1 MTPVEALVCERCGRR
16 YAPDAVEY
24 TCPEHDGVAGVLD
37 VRYDDDALGDE
48 LGGVLDGPTEDLWTY
63 EPLLPVDGD
72 PVRLGAGGTDLLSA
86 PTLGDALGVDAL
98 VKNETTNPTGSN
110 KDRGSAVVV
119 SRARQAGHDTVACAS
134 TGNAAASLAGY
145 AARAGLDCRIFVPA
159 DLPEA
164 KAVQPRLYGAT
175 VLGVD
180 GTYADAYELCREV
193 SAERGWYNRNAAM
206 NPYAVEGKRTL
217 GFELAEGAPDA
228 DWVAM
233 PMGNGCSL
241 AGAWKGLREFER
253 LGVVADAP
261 RMLGVQAEG
270 ATAIRDRFAAEFDEV
285 AADGGA
291 DSTDVTADRRSP
303 GDERREGVDET
314 TADSIDVGVPHNA
327 GKACRALAESGG
339 DAVVVSDEA
348 ILDAQRLLGE
358 CEGVFAEP
366 ASAAAVAGVRA
377 AVERGTVAPGERV
390 VVVATGTGLK
400 DSASARE
407 AVGDVI
413 SVDAAGEGLPD
424 EL

>member
-1 MTPVEALVCERCGRR
+1 MTPVEALACERCGRR
-16 YAPDAVEY
+16 YAPGDVEY
-24 TCPEHDGVAGVLD
+24 TCPAHDGVAGILD
-37 VRYDDDALGDE
+37 VRYDHESVREAA
-48 LGGVLDGPTEDLWTY
+48 VAATQGPTTDLWTY

-72 PVRLGAGGTDLLSA
+72 PVRLGAGGTDLLEA
-86 PTLGDALGVDAL
+86 PALGDVLGVDAV

-119 SRARQAGHDTVACAS
+119 SRARQQGHDVVACAS

-217 GFELAEGAPDA
+217 GFELAEQAPDA
-228 DWVAM
+228 DWVVM

-241 AGAWKGLREFER
+241 AATWKGLSEFHD
-253 LGVVADAP
+253 LGIIDDPP

-270 ATAIRDRFAAEFDEV
+270 ATAIYDRFVTDFETRSDAV
-285 AADGGA
+285 DGGDA
-291 DSTDVTADRRSP
+291 RS
-303 GDERREGVDET
+303 GSDGET

-327 GKACRALAESGG
+327 GKACRALDASGG
-339 DAVVVSDEA
+339 DAVVVSDDEIQA
-348 ILDAQRLLGE
+348 AQRLLGE
-358 CEGVFAEP
+358 SEGIFAEP
-366 ASAAAVAGVRA
+366 ASAAAIAGVRS
-377 AVERGTVAPGERV
+377 AVEDGPVDAGDRV

-400 DSASARE
+400 DTASARE
-407 AVGDVI
+407 AVDDVI
-413 SVDAAGEGLPD
+413 AVDAAGEGLPD
-424 EL
+424 GL

>member
-1 MTPVEALVCERCGRR
+1 MTLVEALACERCGRR
-16 YAPDAVEY
+16 YAPADVEY
-24 TCPEHDGVAGVLD
+24 TCPEHDGVGGILD
-37 VRYDDDALGDE
+37 VRYEYDAVSDE
-48 LGGVLDGPTEDLWTY
+48 LAGVLDGPIGDLWTY

-72 PVRLGAGGTDLLSA
+72 PVRLGAGGTDLLDA
-86 PTLGDALGVDAL
+86 PALGDALGVDAL

-110 KDRGSAVVV
+110 KDRGSAVAV
-119 SRARQAGHDTVACAS
+119 SRARQQGHEVVACAS

-217 GFELAEGAPDA
+217 GFELAEQAPAA
-228 DWVAM
+228 DWVVM

-241 AGAWKGLREFER
+241 AGVWKGLREFER
-253 LGVVADAP
+253 LGVVDDTP
-261 RMLGVQAEG
+261 RLLGVQAEG
-270 ATAIRDRFAAEFDEV
+270 ATAIYDRFVAESDDSDAGAFPIGERED
-285 AADGGA
+285 GA
-291 DSTDVTADRRSP
+291 D
-303 GDERREGVDET
+303 T
-314 TADSIDVGVPHNA
+314 TADSIDVSVPHNA
-327 GKACRALAESGG
+327 GKACRALVESGG
-339 DAVVVSDEA
+339 DAVVVSDDE

-377 AVERGTVAPGERV
+377 AVERGTVAPGEQV
-390 VVVATGTGLK
+390 VTVATGTGLK

-407 AVGDVI
+407 AVDDVI
-413 SVDAAGEGLPD
+413 SVDAAGEGLPED
-424 EL
+424 L

>member
-1 MTPVEALVCERCGRR
+1 MTHVEALACERCGRR
-16 YAPDAVEY
+16 YAPADVEY
-24 TCPEHDGVAGVLD
+24 TCPEHDGVAGILD
-37 VRYDDDALGDE
+37 VRYEYDALSDALAGA
-48 LGGVLDGPTEDLWTY
+48 LDGPLDDLWTY

-72 PVRLGAGGTDLLSA
+72 PVRLGAGGTDLLDA
-86 PTLGDALGVDAL
+86 PALGDALGVDAL

-110 KDRGSAVVV
+110 KDRGSAVAV
-119 SRARQAGHDTVACAS
+119 SRARQQGHDTVACAS

-145 AARAGLDCRIFVPA
+145 AARADLDCRIFVPA

-217 GFELAEGAPDA
+217 GFELAEQAHDA

-241 AGAWKGLREFER
+241 AGVWKGLREFER
-253 LGVVADAP
+253 LGVVDDTP
-261 RMLGVQAEG
+261 KLLGVQAAG
-270 ATAIRDRFAAEFDEV
+270 ATAIYDRFVTESEGTDAERSGTEG
-285 AADGGA
+285 ATGDG
-291 DSTDVTADRRSP
+291 D
-303 GDERREGVDET
+303 T

-327 GKACRALAESGG
+327 GKACRALRESGG
-339 DAVVVSDEA
+339 DAVVVSDES

-377 AVERGTVAPGERV
+377 AVERGTIEPGERV
-390 VVVATGTGLK
+390 VTVATGTGLK

-407 AVGDVI
+407 AVDDVI
-413 SVDAAGEGLPD
+413 SVDAAGQGLPED
-424 EL
+424 L

>member
-1 MTPVEALVCERCGRR
+1 MTPVEALACERCGRR
-16 YAPDAVEY
+16 YAPDDVEY
-24 TCPEHDGVAGVLD
+24 TCPAHDGVAGILD
-37 VRYDDDALGDE
+37 VRYDYDAVRDS
-48 LGGVLDGPTEDLWTY
+48 VAAALDGPTEDLWTY

-72 PVRLGAGGTDLLSA
+72 PVRLGAGGTALLDA
-86 PTLGDALGVDAL
+86 PALGDALGVDAL
-98 VKNETTNPTGSN
+98 VKDETGNPTGSN

-119 SRARQAGHDTVACAS
+119 SRARQQGHDVVACAS

-145 AARAGLDCRIFVPA
+145 AARADLDCRIFVPA

-217 GFELAEGAPDA
+217 GFELAEQAPDA

-253 LGVVADAP
+253 LGFLDETP
-261 RMLGVQAEG
+261 RLLGVQAEG
-270 ATAIRDRFAAEFDEV
+270 ATAIYDRFVTES
-285 AADGGA
+285 DG
-291 DSTDVTADRRSP
+291 DVGDRDGESA
-303 GDERREGVDET
+303 RRPVDDDGET

-327 GKACRALAESGG
+327 GKACRALRESGG
-339 DAVVVSDEA
+339 DAVVVSDGE

-366 ASAAAVAGVRA
+366 ASAAAVAGVRTA
-377 AVERGTVAPGERV
+377 RERGTIAPGERV

-400 DSASARE
+400 DTASARR
-407 AVGDVI
+407 AVDDVI
-413 SVDAAGEGLPD
+413 AVDAAGEGLPD
-424 EL
+424 DL

>member
-1 MTPVEALVCERCGRR
+1 MTSVEALACERCGRR
-16 YAPDAVEY
+16 YAPDDVEY
-24 TCPEHDGVAGVLD
+24 TCPDHDGVAGILD
-37 VRYDDDALGDE
+37 VCYDYDAVRE
-48 LGGVLDGPTEDLWTY
+48 RVAAALDGPTEDLWTY
-63 EPLLPVDGD
+63 GPLLPVDGE
-72 PVRLGAGGTDLLSA
+72 PVRLGAGGTDLLDA
-86 PTLGDALGVDAL
+86 PALGDALGVEAL
-98 VKNETTNPTGSN
+98 VKNETSNPTGSN

-119 SRARQAGHDTVACAS
+119 SRARQQGHDVVACAS

-145 AARAGLDCRIFVPA
+145 AARADLECRIFVPA

-217 GFELAEGAPDA
+217 GFELAEQAPDA

-253 LGVVADAP
+253 LGFLDETP

-270 ATAIRDRFAAEFDEV
+270 ATAIYDRFVTES
-285 AADGGA
+285 ADGPDDRNDGGTGRP
-291 DSTDVTADRRSP
+291 TD
-303 GDERREGVDET
+303 GNGET

-327 GKACRALAESGG
+327 GKACRALRDSDG
-339 DAVVVSDEA
+339 DAVVVSDAE

-366 ASAAAVAGVRA
+366 ASAAAVAGVRTA
-377 AVERGTVAPGERV
+377 RERGTVASGERV
-390 VVVATGTGLK
+390 AVVATGTGLK
-400 DSASARE
+400 DTASARR
-407 AVGDVI
+407 AVDDVI
-413 SVDAAGEGLPD
+413 AVDAAGEGLPD
-424 EL
+424 DL

>member
-1 MTPVEALVCERCGRR
+1 MTPVEALVCERCGCR
-16 YAPDAVEY
+16 YAPDDVEY
-24 TCPEHDGVAGVLD
+24 TCPEHDGVTGILD
-37 VRYDDDALGDE
+37 VRYDYEAVRERIDT
-48 LGGVLDGPTEDLWTY
+48 VLDRPVGDLWKY
-63 EPLLPVDGD
+63 EPLLPVDGER
-72 PVRLGAGGTDLLSA
+72 VRLGAGGTDLLDA
-86 PTLGDALGVDAL
+86 PALGETLGVDAL

-119 SRARQAGHDTVACAS
+119 SRARQHGHDVVACAS

-145 AARAGLDCRIFVPA
+145 AARADLDCRIFVPA

-180 GTYADAYELCREV
+180 GSYADAYELCREV
-193 SAERGWYNRNAAM
+193 STERGWYNRNAAM

-217 GFELAEGAPDA
+217 GFELAEQAPAA
-228 DWVAM
+228 DWVVM

-241 AGAWKGLREFER
+241 AGIWKGLRTFDR
-253 LGVVADAP
+253 LGVLDSTP
-261 RMLGVQAEG
+261 RMLGVQAAG
-270 ATAIRDRFAAEFDEV
+270 ATAIYDRFRTESGTGT
-285 AADGGA
+285 DGRDAGA
-291 DSTDVTADRRSP
+291 TARPSD
-303 GDERREGVDET
+303 DET

-327 GKACRALAESGG
+327 GKACRALRESGG

-348 ILDAQRLLGE
+348 IREGQRLLGG

-366 ASAAAVAGVRA
+366 ASAAAVAGVRTA
-377 AVERGTVAPGERV
+377 RERGVIDAGERV

-400 DSASARE
+400 DTVSAQQ
-407 AVGDVI
+407 AVDDVI
-413 SVDAAGEGLPD
+413 AVDAASDGVPD

>member
-1 MTPVEALVCERCGRR
+1 MTLVEALACERCGRR
-16 YAPDAVEY
+16 YAPADVEY
-24 TCPEHDGVAGVLD
+24 TCPEHDGVGGILD
-37 VRYDDDALGDE
+37 VRYDYDAVSDE
-48 LGGVLDGPTEDLWTY
+48 LAGVLDGPTGDLWTY

-72 PVRLGAGGTDLLSA
+72 PVRLGAGGTDLLDA
-86 PTLGDALGVDAL
+86 PALGDALGVDAL

-110 KDRGSAVVV
+110 KDRGSAVAV
-119 SRARQAGHDTVACAS
+119 SRARQQGHDVVACAS

-193 SAERGWYNRNAAM
+193 SADRGWYNRNAAM

-217 GFELAEGAPDA
+217 GFELAEQAPDA
-228 DWVAM
+228 DWVVM

-241 AGAWKGLREFER
+241 AGAWKGLRAFER
-253 LGVVADAP
+253 LGVVDDAP

-270 ATAIRDRFAAEFDEV
+270 ATAIHDRFVTESEDTDAAGHQNGERAE
-285 AADGGA
+285 GG
-291 DSTDVTADRRSP
+291 D
-303 GDERREGVDET
+303 T

-339 DAVVVSDEA
+339 DAVVVDDEA
-348 ILDAQRLLGE
+348 ILEAQRLLGE

-366 ASAAAVAGVRA
+366 ASAAAVAGVRT
-377 AVERGTVAPGERV
+377 AVERGTVAAGERV
-390 VVVATGTGLK
+390 VTVATGTGLK

-407 AVGDVI
+407 AVDDVI
-413 SVDAAGEGLPD
+413 SVDAAGQGLPED
-424 EL
+424 L

>member
-1 MTPVEALVCERCGRR
+1 MTPVEALVCERCGRH
-16 YAPDAVEY
+16 YAPADVEY
-24 TCPEHDGVAGVLD
+24 TCPEHDGVGGILD
-37 VRYDDDALGDE
+37 VRYDYEAVSDDIAA
-48 LGGVLDGPTEDLWTY
+48 VLDGPTEDLWSY
-63 EPLLPVDGD
+63 GPLLPVDGD
-72 PVRLGAGGTDLLSA
+72 PVRLGAGGTDLLDA
-86 PTLGDALGVDAL
+86 PALGDALGVDAL

-110 KDRGSAVVV
+110 KDRGSAVAV
-119 SRARQAGHDTVACAS
+119 SRARQQGHDTVACAS

-193 SAERGWYNRNAAM
+193 SADRGWYNRNAAM

-217 GFELAEGAPDA
+217 GFELAEQAPDA
-228 DWVAM
+228 DWLAM

-241 AGAWKGLREFER
+241 AGAWKGLRAFER
-253 LGVVADAP
+253 LGVVDDTP
-261 RMLGVQAEG
+261 RLLGVQAEG
-270 ATAIRDRFAAEFDEV
+270 ATAIYDRFVAEYDDEV
-285 AADGGA
+285 AEAVADGAG
-291 DSTDVTADRRSP
+291 TAAA
-303 GDERREGVDET
+303 GDT

-339 DAVVVSDEA
+339 DAVVVSDDE
-348 ILDAQRLLGE
+348 ILAAQRLLGE

-377 AVERGTVAPGERV
+377 AVDRGTIASGERV
-390 VVVATGTGLK
+390 VTVATGTGLK

-407 AVGDVI
+407 AVDDVI
-413 SVDAAGEGLPD
+413 SVDAAGQGLPED
-424 EL
+424 L

>member
-1 MTPVEALVCERCGRR
+1 MTTVEALACERCGRR
-16 YAPDAVEY
+16 YAPDDVEY
-24 TCPEHDGVAGVLD
+24 TCPEHDGVAGILD
-37 VRYDDDALGDE
+37 VRYDYEALRERAADALA
-48 LGGVLDGPTEDLWTY
+48 GPTEDLWTY

-72 PVRLGAGGTDLLSA
+72 PVRLGAGGTDLLDA
-86 PTLGDALGVDAL
+86 PALGDALGVDAR

-119 SRARQAGHDTVACAS
+119 SRARQQGHDVVACAS

-217 GFELAEGAPDA
+217 GFELAEQAPDA
-228 DWVAM
+228 DWVVM

-241 AGAWKGLREFER
+241 AGAWKGLRDFER
-253 LGVVADAP
+253 MGLLDDAP

-270 ATAIRDRFAAEFDEV
+270 ATAIYDRFVAESEDTDAEPVDAARV
-285 AADGGA
+285 ADGGE
-291 DSTDVTADRRSP
+291 RSS
-303 GDERREGVDET
+303 GEADET
-314 TADSIDVGVPHNA
+314 TADSIDVSVPHNA
-327 GKACRALAESGG
+327 GKACRALRESDG
-339 DAVVVSDEA
+339 DAVVVSDAE

-366 ASAAAVAGVRA
+366 ASAAAVAGVRTA
-377 AVERGTVAPGERV
+377 RDRGTVESGERV

-400 DSASARE
+400 DTASARQ
-407 AVGDVI
+407 AVDDVI
-413 SVDAAGEGLPD
+413 AVDAAGEGLPD
-424 EL
+424 DI

>member
-1 MTPVEALVCERCGRR
+1 MHANGSMTPVEALACERCGRT
-16 YAPDAVEY
+16 YAPGAVEY

-37 VRYDDDALGDE
+37 VRYDYEAIRDDLSA
-48 LGGVLDGPTEDLWTY
+48 LDGPTDDLWTY

-72 PVRLGAGGTDLLSA
+72 PVRLGAGGTDLLDA
-86 PTLGDALGVDAL
+86 PALGEALGVDAA

-119 SRARQAGHDTVACAS
+119 SRARQQGHDVVACAS

-180 GTYADAYELCREV
+180 GSYADAYDLCREV

-217 GFELAEGAPDA
+217 GFELAQQAPDA
-228 DWVAM
+228 DWVVM
-233 PMGNGCSL
+233 SMGNGCSL
-241 AGAWKGLREFER
+241 AGAWKGLREFDR
-253 LGVVADAP
+253 LGLADGTP
-261 RMLGVQAEG
+261 RMLGVQAAG
-270 ATAIRDRFAAEFDEV
+270 ATAIYDRFVTES
-285 AADGGA
+285 GGERG
-291 DSTDVTADRRSP
+291 SESPADRP
-303 GDERREGVDET
+303 GEET

-327 GKACRALAESGG
+327 GKACRALRESDG
-339 DAVVVSDEA
+339 DAVVVSDDE
-348 ILDAQRLLGE
+348 ILTAQRLLGE
-358 CEGVFAEP
+358 REGVFAEP
-366 ASAAAVAGVRA
+366 ASAAAVAGVRTA
-377 AVERGTVAPGERV
+377 RERGIVDAGDRV

-400 DSASARE
+400 DSASAQR
-407 AVGDVI
+407 AVDDI
-413 SVDAAGEGLPD
+413 IAVDAAGDGIPEDL
-424 EL
+424 

>member
-1 MTPVEALVCERCGRR
+1 MTLVEALVCGRCGRR
-16 YAPDAVEY
+16 YAPGDVEY
-24 TCPEHDGVAGVLD
+24 TCPEHDGVTGILD
-37 VRYDDDALGDE
+37 VRYDYERLRDQVDA
-48 LGGVLDGPTEDLWTY
+48 VLDGPTDDLWSY
-63 EPLLPVDGD
+63 EPLLPVDGEG
-72 PVRLGAGGTDLLSA
+72 VRLGAGGTDLLDA
-86 PTLGDALGVDAL
+86 LALGDALGVDAL

-119 SRARQAGHDTVACAS
+119 SRARQQDHEVVACAS

-145 AARAGLDCRIFVPA
+145 AARADLECRIFVPA

-175 VLGVD
+175 VIGVD
-180 GTYADAYELCREV
+180 GSYADAYELCREV
-193 SAERGWYNRNAAM
+193 SADRGWYNRNAAM

-217 GFELAEGAPDA
+217 GFELAEQAPAA
-228 DWVAM
+228 DWVVM

-241 AGAWKGLREFER
+241 AGTWKGLREFER
-253 LGVVADAP
+253 LGVLESTP

-270 ATAIRDRFAAEFDEV
+270 ATAIYDQFVTESETV
-285 AADGGA
+285 PDGGTGR
-291 DSTDVTADRRSP
+291 DTPRSN
-303 GDERREGVDET
+303 DEET

-327 GKACRALAESGG
+327 GKACRALRESDG

-348 ILDAQRLLGE
+348 IREGQRLLGG

-366 ASAAAVAGVRA
+366 ASAAAVAGVRTA
-377 AVERGTVAPGERV
+377 RERGVVEHGDRV

-400 DSASARE
+400 DTASAQQ
-407 AVGDVI
+407 AVEDVVTVDVAGD
-413 SVDAAGEGLPD
+413 GLPE

>member
-1 MTPVEALVCERCGRR
+1 MTPVEALACERCGRR
-16 YAPDAVEY
+16 YAPADVEY
-24 TCPEHDGVAGVLD
+24 TCPEHDGVSGILD
-37 VRYDDDALGDE
+37 VRYDYDALSDALAGI
-48 LGGVLDGPTEDLWTY
+48 VDGPTEDLWTY

-72 PVRLGAGGTDLLSA
+72 PVRLGAGGTDLLAA
-86 PTLGDALGVDAL
+86 PALGDALGVDAL

-110 KDRGSAVVV
+110 KDRGSAVAV
-119 SRARQAGHDTVACAS
+119 SRARQRGHDVVACAS

-193 SAERGWYNRNAAM
+193 SADRGWYNRNAAM

-217 GFELAEGAPDA
+217 GFELAEQAPDA
-228 DWVAM
+228 DWVVM

-241 AGAWKGLREFER
+241 AGAWKGLRAFER
-253 LGVVADAP
+253 LGVVDEAP

-270 ATAIRDRFAAEFDEV
+270 ATAIYDRFVAESEDSD
-285 AADGGA
+285 AGRSRIGGA
-291 DSTDVTADRRSP
+291 DAATA
-303 GDERREGVDET
+303 GDT

-339 DAVVVSDEA
+339 DAVVVDDEA

-377 AVERGTVAPGERV
+377 AVDRGTVAPGERV
-390 VVVATGTGLK
+390 VTVATGTGLK
-400 DSASARE
+400 DTASARE
-407 AVGDVI
+407 AVDDVI
-413 SVDAAGEGLPD
+413 SVDAAGQGLPD
-424 EL
+424 DI